1 VKIPV
6 SHGHLEASIRE
17 PLSDPVGAAV
27 VCHPHPLHGGT
38 MHTKAVYRAA
48 QALADSGLRGL
59 RFNFRG
65 VGASTGSHEDGVGE
79 REDVRAALDWLSA
92 DGPGLPLVAGGFSF
106 GSMVA
111 LGEAV
116 SDDRVVALLGM
127 GLPVDMYDYS
137 YLSGAEKPVLVVQG
151 ENDEFGSGEQ
161 AADAVRSLGDHVTLA
176 RIAGADHYFTDR
188 FDDLRAVI
196 VEYFTQGAGA
206 EALKAA
212 RGGRRS

>member
-1 VKIPV
+1 M
-6 SHGHLEASIRE
+6 RE
-17 PLSDPVGAAV
+17 PPSDPVGAAV
-27 VCHPHPLHGGT
+27 VCHAHPLYGGT

-65 VGASTGSHEDGVGE
+65 VGASTGSHEDGIGE
-79 REDVRAALDWLSA
+79 REDVRAALDWLSEDA
-92 DGPGLPLVAGGFSF
+92 PGLPMVAGGFSF

-127 GLPVDMYDYS
+127 GLPIDMYDFS
-137 YLSGAEKPVLVVQG
+137 YLSGTDKPVLVVQG
-151 ENDEFGSGEQ
+151 EDDEFGSGER
-161 AADAVRSLGDHVTLA
+161 AAEVVLALGDHVTLA

-196 VEYFTQGAGA
+196 VEYFTRGAGA
-206 EALKAA
+206 AALKMT
-212 RGGRRS
+212 RGWRRS